1 MKASS
6 PRRLFAPLASVLLA
20 AAVVAPIFWIVLTSF
35 KTFVQAQAIPPVWPS
50 FSNFGNYV
58 ETFAGAQNALEPL
71 IQSLLVA
78 TVTMVITTLIG
89 IPAAYALARYNIPRK
104 KDIQFYILSTRFM
117 PIIAG
122 IVPLSALLSKFGLYG
137 STAGLIVVYVSNLSF
152 SVWLLTIF
160 FRNVPTE
167 VEEAARIDGASR
179 VATLWLV
186 TIPMASASIIV
197 VALFTW
203 IFSWNELLDALVLT
217 NGDSQTLP
225 VYLAKFASNTLTQYQ
240 QMAAAAAAAVQ
251 TIPAVLLTFFAQ
263 KYIVTGLSMGAL
275 SAE

>member
-1 MKASS
+1 MRMMSG
-6 PRRLFAPLASVLLA
+6 RLFAPVAAVFL
-20 AAVVAPIFWIVLTSF
+20 AAVVVLPMLWIVLTSF
-35 KTFVQAQAIPPVWPS
+35 KTFVQSQAIPPVWPS
-50 FSNFGNYV
+50 LSNVGNYL
-58 ETFAGAQNALEPL
+58 EALGGDQSALPPL
-71 IQSLLVA
+71 EHSLIVA
-78 TVTMVITTLIG
+78 TATMIVTTLIG
-89 IPAAYALARYNIPRK
+89 IPAAYALARYDIPRK

-122 IVPLSALLSKFGLYG
+122 IVPLSALLTKVGLAG
-137 STAGLIVVYVSNLSF
+137 STVGLIVVYVSINLSF

-160 FRNVPTE
+160 FRNVPKE

-179 VATLWLV
+179 LATLWVV

-225 VYLAKFASNTLTQYQ
+225 VYLSKFASNTLTQYQ
-240 QMAAAAAAAVQ
+240 QMAAVATVQ
-251 TIPAVLLTFFAQ
+251 TLPAILLTFFAQ

>member
-1 MKASS
+1 MPGQST
-6 PRRLFAPLASVLLA
+6 RRLFAPFAALVLA
-20 AAVVAPIFWIVLTSF
+20 AAVVAPIVWIVLTSF
-35 KTFVQAQAIPPVWPS
+35 KTFVEAQAIPPVWPN
-50 FSNFGNYV
+50 FANFGNYI
-58 ETFAGAQNALEPL
+58 ETLAGAQNALEPL

-78 TVTMVITTLIG
+78 TLTMVITTLIG

-122 IVPLSALLSKFGLYG
+122 IVPLSALLSKVGLYG
-137 STAGLIVVYVSNLSF
+137 STAGLIVVYVSINLSF

-160 FRNVPTE
+160 FRNVPKE

-240 QMAAAAAAAVQ
+240 QMAAAA
-251 TIPAVLLTFFAQ
+251 TIQSLPAILLTFFAQ

>member
-1 MKASS
+1 MMSG
-6 PRRLFAPLASVLLA
+6 RLFAPVAAVFL
-20 AAVVAPIFWIVLTSF
+20 AAVVVLPMLWIVLTSF
-35 KTFVQAQAIPPVWPS
+35 KTFVQSQAIPPVWPS
-50 FSNFGNYV
+50 LSNVGNYL
-58 ETFAGAQNALEPL
+58 EALGGDQSALPPL
-71 IQSLLVA
+71 EHSLIVA
-78 TVTMVITTLIG
+78 TATMIVTTLIG
-89 IPAAYALARYNIPRK
+89 IPAAYALARYDIPRK

-122 IVPLSALLSKFGLYG
+122 IVPLSALLTKVGLAG
-137 STAGLIVVYVSNLSF
+137 STVGLIVVYVSINLSF

-160 FRNVPTE
+160 FRNVPKE

-179 VATLWLV
+179 LATLWVV

-225 VYLAKFASNTLTQYQ
+225 VYLSKFASNTLTQYQ
-240 QMAAAAAAAVQ
+240 QMAAVATVQ
-251 TIPAVLLTFFAQ
+251 TLPAILLTFFAQ

>member
-1 MKASS
+1 M
-6 PRRLFAPLASVLLA
+6 
-20 AAVVAPIFWIVLTSF
+20 LTSF
-35 KTFVQAQAIPPVWPS
+35 KTFVEAQAIPPVWPN
-50 FSNFGNYV
+50 FANFGNYI
-58 ETFAGAQNALEPL
+58 ETLAGAQNALEPL

-78 TVTMVITTLIG
+78 TLTMVITTLIG

-122 IVPLSALLSKFGLYG
+122 IVPLSALLSKVGLYG
-137 STAGLIVVYVSNLSF
+137 STAGLIVVYVSINLSF

-160 FRNVPTE
+160 FRNVPKE

-203 IFSWNELLDALVLT
+203 IFSWNELLAALVLT

-240 QMAAAAAAAVQ
+240 QMAAAATIQ
-251 TIPAVLLTFFAQ
+251 SIPAILLTFFAQ

>member
-1 MKASS
+1 
-6 PRRLFAPLASVLLA
+6 
-20 AAVVAPIFWIVLTSF
+20 
-35 KTFVQAQAIPPVWPS
+35 
-50 FSNFGNYV
+50 
-58 ETFAGAQNALEPL
+58 
-71 IQSLLVA
+71 
-78 TVTMVITTLIG
+78 
-89 IPAAYALARYNIPRK
+89 
-104 KDIQFYILSTRFM
+104 M

-122 IVPLSALLSKFGLYG
+122 IVPLSALLSKVGLYG
-137 STAGLIVVYVSNLSF
+137 STLGLIVVYVSINLSF

-160 FRNVPTE
+160 FRNVPKE

-240 QMAAAAAAAVQ
+240 QMAAAA
-251 TIPAVLLTFFAQ
+251 TIQSLPAVLLTFFAQ
-263 KYIVTGLSMGAL
+263 RYIVTGLSMGAL

>member
-1 MKASS
+1 M
-6 PRRLFAPLASVLLA
+6 LA
-20 AAVVAPIFWIVLTSF
+20 ALVFVPMGWIILTSF
-35 KTFVQAQAIPPVWPS
+35 KTFVQSQALPPVWPS
-50 FSNFGNYV
+50 FTNLSNYA
-58 ETFAGAQNALEPL
+58 ETFAGDQSALHPL
-71 IQSLLVA
+71 VHSLIVA
-78 TVTMVITTLIG
+78 TVTMVVTTLIG
-89 IPAAYALARYNIPRK
+89 IPAAYALARYEIPRK

-122 IVPLSALLSKFGLYG
+122 IIPLSALLSKLGLYG
-137 STAGLIVVYVSNLSF
+137 STLGLIVVYVSINLSF
-152 SVWLLTIF
+152 AVWLLTIF
-160 FRNVPTE
+160 FRNVPKD

-179 VATLWLV
+179 LATLWLI
-186 TIPMASASIIV
+186 TIPMASASIVV

-225 VYLAKFASNTLTQYQ
+225 VFLAKFASNTLTQYQ
-240 QMAAAAAAAVQ
+240 QMAAVATVQ
-251 TIPAVLLTFFAQ
+251 TLPAILLTFFAQ

>member
-1 MKASS
+1 MSASS
-6 PRRLFAPLASVLLA
+6 ARRLFAPVVSVFLA

-50 FSNFGNYV
+50 FSNVGNYV
-58 ETFAGAQNALEPL
+58 ETFAGAQNALQPL
-71 IQSLLVA
+71 EQSLFVA
-78 TVTMVITTLIG
+78 TVTMAITTLIG
-89 IPAAYALARYNIPRK
+89 IPAAYALARYKIPRK

-122 IVPLSALLSKFGLYG
+122 IVPLSALLSKAGLYG
-137 STAGLIVVYVSNLSF
+137 STFGLIIVYVSINLSF

-160 FRNVPTE
+160 FRNVPKE

-186 TIPMASASIIV
+186 TIPMARASIIV

-203 IFSWNELLDALVLT
+203 IFAWNELLDALVLT

-225 VYLAKFASNTLTQYQ
+225 VFLAKFASNTLTQYQ
-240 QMAAAAAAAVQ
+240 QMAAVATMQ
-251 TIPAVLLTFFAQ
+251 SLPAVLLTFFAQ

>member
-1 MKASS
+1 
-6 PRRLFAPLASVLLA
+6 VLA
-20 AAVVAPIFWIVLTSF
+20 AIVVLPMLWITLTSF
-35 KTFVQAQAIPPVWPS
+35 KTFVQSQAIPPVWPS
-50 FSNFGNYV
+50 LSNVSNYL
-58 ETFAGAQNALEPL
+58 EALGGDQSALPPL
-71 IQSLLVA
+71 EHSLVVA
-78 TVTMVITTLIG
+78 TVTMLITTLIG

-122 IVPLSALLSKFGLYG
+122 IVPLSALLTSIGLAG
-137 STAGLIVVYVSNLSF
+137 SMAGLIVVYVSINLSF

-160 FRNVPTE
+160 FRNVPKE

-179 VATLWLV
+179 IATLWLI

-225 VYLAKFASNTLTQYQ
+225 VYLSKFASNTLTQYQ
-240 QMAAAAAAAVQ
+240 QMAAVATVQ
-251 TIPAVLLTFFAQ
+251 TLPAILLTFFAQ